1 MDLVAPWPCSTG
13 RLISGK
19 TNNVTLEYSNNSSMT
34 THHDDFKLLQLFYF
48 HEIMMNVQFCNQYWV
63 LTEVNTSS
71 EVRLDED
78 QHSNQSSANVLIL
91 VLNWIFSVGIE
102 LHRSIDTVGTAGL
115 WRQSDVRTWTFTFA
129 SIHGRESSSVD
140 VQVIEKIISS
150 SSITAATWACLRSQS
165 HQCIGVISSV

>member
-1 MDLVAPWPCSTG
+1 MAPWPRSIG
-13 RLISGK
+13 HLISGK

-48 HEIMMNVQFCNQYWV
+48 HEIMMNVQFCNQYCV
-63 LTEVNTSS
+63 LTEVKTPAVQSDWMKTNI
-71 EVRLDED
+71 
-78 QHSNQSSANVLIL
+78 QSSANVLIL

-102 LHRSIDTVGTAGL
+102 LHRSIDTAGTGL

-150 SSITAATWACLRSQS
+150 SSITAAT
-165 HQCIGVISSV
+165 